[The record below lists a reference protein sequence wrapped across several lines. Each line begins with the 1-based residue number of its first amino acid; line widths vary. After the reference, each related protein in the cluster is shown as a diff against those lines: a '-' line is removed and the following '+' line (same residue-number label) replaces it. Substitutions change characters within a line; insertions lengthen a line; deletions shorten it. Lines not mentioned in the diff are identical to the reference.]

1 MFFNMGRSGMKKTPL
16 IKLFIGILF
25 TMSST
30 LCFANKV
37 EVVNVLAQ
45 QSTDKTWRFDVT
57 LKHNDEGWDHYA
69 NEWQVI
75 GPDNKIYGTRTLYH
89 PHVKEQPFTRNLS
102 GVKIPNAVKTVR
114 IIAKD
119 TVHGLS
125 SKAGKVELDSG
136 KFEPIELKLKKA
148 K

>member
-1 MFFNMGRSGMKKTPL
+1 MKNTTFFKIMF
-16 IKLFIGILF
+16 GILIIG
-25 TMSST
+25 SSAFS
-30 LCFANKV
+30 FANKV
-37 EVVNVLAQ
+37 EVVNVVAK
-45 QSTDKTWRFDVT
+45 QSADKTWRFDVT
-57 LKHNDEGWDHYA
+57 LKHKDEGWDHYA

-89 PHVKEQPFTRNLS
+89 PHVNEQPFTRSLG

-125 SKAGKVELDSG
+125 NKAGKIELDTNA
-136 KFEPIELKLKKA
+136 FEPIELKLKKS
-148 K
+148 KINL